1 MKSFAC
7 GFRKLPRNLLFFS
20 ALLLTLM
27 ITVWAQAGQVTLAWD
42 ANTEPDLA
50 GYKIHYGTASG
61 NYSVHLDVLNVTSYT
76 VTGLTDGQTYYFAA
90 TAYDEAGNES
100 GYSNEATYT
109 DQGLSNQ
116 VVSFTLVNA
125 ATDQDIRALLNGD
138 VINLGE
144 N

>member
-1 MKSFAC
+1 
-7 GFRKLPRNLLFFS
+7 
-20 ALLLTLM
+20 M